1 MSLPKFAHRYH
12 MASISLHWLML
23 ALFIAVYASIE
34 LRVLFEKGTEL
45 RETMKSL

>member
-1 MSLPKFAHRYH
+1 MILPKFANRYH
-12 MASISLHWLML
+12 RASITMHWLML

-45 RETMKSL
+45 RETMK